1 MKNIIFTN
9 SFNKKYTVN
18 NEKLGLWAEDN
29 LLDVKKIDKYYYRW
43 DNPTF
48 LKQDIYK
55 IKLQYFKYLR
65 EISKNLNR
73 YHSENYDIK
82 YWEIIL
88 GPWLNTFLSIIHDRY
103 QSLHYFF
110 KNNKNINSSTFLIFD
125 EIRFRPKN
133 SYQFKFL
140 SQSDLWNQF
149 IYQKIAE
156 NSLFFKK
163 IKIDY
168 LSKIRLDLIDKQ
180 ITSISLN
187 NNQNSLKNLLKKN
200 IIKILTQ
207 SKNINFF
214 FYDTGFSY
222 KTNFLLWTNLKK
234 MISTSLFDFDLNKNQ
249 QNRSFEFVEP
259 KKKETELETI
269 NRILINELMPES
281 FVETYSIISKNL
293 KKKYNF
299 VPKIIFTSFGYKVYD
314 CFKIWTAKNIHHHNS
329 KLIIFQHGGFGTYE
343 NSLDEDH
350 QISISNVYLSWGWKY
365 PNQKKIK
372 PFFANFK
379 CPKKNLKRVDKIM
392 MVTAIKSKY
401 SNTLYTGYQSSSW
414 INYVKFLDLFFQ
426 KSSSKIKSNLI
437 LKGYT
442 LDYGWDYTKLLKKYH
457 NEISIYNKNTNFSEL
472 VSEYKLNIITYNG
485 TSLLQSLSSGNPT
498 MILWDSSIWR
508 MSTISKKYFKLLQ
521 DCKILFDDVRKAS
534 IHLDNI
540 YDDIDS
546 WWNQSNLQKNLKIF
560 NDNFSRNTNQFDEE
574 LIREMKK
581 IND

>member
-1 MKNIIFTN
+1 MKNFVFTN
-9 SFNKKYTVN
+9 IFKDRKGKKN
-18 NEKLGLWAEDN
+18 FKIGLWAEKELIN
-29 LLDVKKIDKYYYRW
+29 LNKINKQYYRW
-43 DNPTF
+43 NDPILYKN
-48 LKQDIYK
+48 DISK
-55 IKLQYFKYLR
+55 IKNYYSKYLI
-65 EISKNLNR
+65 ELSENLNK
-73 YHSENYDIK
+73 YHGENYPIK
-82 YWEIIL
+82 YWEIII
-88 GPWLNTFLSIIHDRY
+88 GPWLYTFLYIIYDRY
-103 QSLHYFF
+103 HSLQDFLRANKDAKSTPFLEFEDINQRPINTNQFF
-110 KNNKNINSSTFLIFD
+110 IF
-125 EIRFRPKN
+125 
-133 SYQFKFL
+133 
-140 SQSDLWNQF
+140 SQTDIWNQF

-156 NSLFFKK
+156 RSLNFKNIEIDYIKDGHSNIVDKK
-163 IKIDY
+163 IFFIYSDRKPKLLETFIKKFIFNILTKYRKVDY
-168 LSKIRLDLIDKQ
+168 L
-180 ITSISLN
+180 
-187 NNQNSLKNLLKKN
+187 
-200 IIKILTQ
+200 
-207 SKNINFF
+207 
-214 FYDTGFSY
+214 FYLTGFSIHS
-222 KTNFLLWTNLKK
+222 NFLLFKRLRN
-234 MISTSLFDFDLNKNQ
+234 MVSTSLFDFDISKNNKNR
-249 QNRSFEFVEP
+249 NFNFI
-259 KKKETELETI
+259 KKKRNQKEFENI
-269 NRILINELMPES
+269 CNILINQLIPES
-281 FVETYSIISKNL
+281 FVESYTIISKKL
-293 KKKYNF
+293 IKTYKFK
-299 VPKIIFTSFGYKVYD
+299 PKVIFTSFGYKIWD
-314 CFKIWTAKNIHHHNS
+314 CFKIWTAKQIHHNNS
-329 KLIIFQHGGFGTYE
+329 KYVVYQHGNFGTYE